1 MIFNKN
7 QRGFTLI
14 EILIALAITGL
25 IAVSVA
31 GTVFQMFDISARSS
45 SPMIAIKQVQNAG
58 YWISHDAR
66 MAQDVDTG
74 DDPDTPE
81 LVELVTLT
89 WTEWGS
95 ESEDVNRVVYT
106 IEDDR
111 LQRSHFVNDEEAGE
125 FIVARNITI
134 NNCQYAN
141 GVLTLTITATIGTG
155 SKEASE
161 TREYEIMSR
170 PETR

>member
-14 EILIALAITGL
+14 EVLITLAITGL
-25 IAVSVA
+25 IAVSVV

-45 SPMIAIKQVQNAG
+45 SRMIAIKQVQNAG

-66 MAQDVDTG
+66 MAQDVDTV
-74 DDPDTPE
+74 DDPDTP
-81 LVELVTLT
+81 ELVTLT
-89 WTEWGS
+89 WTEWG
-95 ESEDVNRVVYT
+95 SEDVNRVVYT

-125 FIVARNITI
+125 FIVAKNINI

-161 TREYEIMSR
+161 TKEYEIMSR
-170 PETR
+170 PETE